1 MARVSSD
8 EFLKPIIVRKY
19 APVLSFV
26 WKYLERVILR
36 CIKVLISSYFRVE
49 DELSKKKLLLK
60 TILSNFLVSFETQDV
75 KQVSMQL
82 FAS

>member
-8 EFLKPIIVRKY
+8 EFFKPIIVREY